1 MKRTLIKYFVQGL
14 ILIGPVAITLFV
26 IYKIFLLIDG
36 SVNSLLGVDFP
47 GLGLLVMIPSIALI
61 GYLGSS
67 IIFAP
72 IKNYFAKLLD
82 RAPLIK
88 TIYSS
93 VKDLLSAFVGQKK
106 KFNQAVMVKL
116 NAENELYR
124 LGYLTVEDLSALN
137 MSDEMV
143 GVYLPHSYN
152 FSGNFYLVPKK
163 NVTPVNMPSG
173 DLMKFVVSGGVTS
186 IHGEE

>member
-1 MKRTLIKYFVQGL
+1 MKKALIKYFLQGF

-26 IYKIFLLIDG
+26 IYKVFVVLDT
-36 SVNSLLGVDFP
+36 SVNKLLGLDVT

-61 GYLGSS
+61 GFLGSS
-67 IIFAP
+67 ILFDP
-72 IKNYFAKLLD
+72 LKNYFERILE

-93 VKDLLSAFVGQKK
+93 IKDLLSAFVGQKK
-106 KFNQAVMVKL
+106 KFNQAVLVKL

-124 LGYLTVEDLSALN
+124 LGYLTAEDLSALN
-137 MSDEMV
+137 ISDELV

-163 NVTPVNMPSG
+163 NVKVLDVPSG
-173 DLMKFVVSGGVTS
+173 DLMKFVVSGGVTNM
-186 IHGEE
+186 EEEE